1 MNLAVQ
7 FHGGAPN
14 GVKRFS
20 LEMSDAATAG
30 DLIGRLAELG
40 LPLAEIASAREARL
54 PPQLRVFAGGALVAR
69 RDQPLAAGS
78 PNVTVVLLKPIAGG

>member
-1 MNLAVQ
+1 MQLAVQ
-7 FHGGAPN
+7 FHDSTPN
-14 GVKRFS
+14 GVRRFS
-20 LEMSDAATAG
+20 LELSEGATAG

-78 PNVTVVLLKPIAGG
+78 PNVTVVMLKPIAGG